1 LELPPTLMATGP
13 KELNPA
19 QRASH
24 HRTVARPRRLT
35 PERHVLGGAMTKRP
49 PPRVAT
55 EQRHAAAAQAD
66 LLQEL
71 LLLRRAL
78 RAEEREADFWID
90 EAERFRNQLVE
101 VLRERAMEKS

>member
-1 LELPPTLMATGP
+1 VS
-13 KELNPA
+13 
-19 QRASH
+19 QRYDAVVIGGGHNGLISAAYLA
-24 HRTVARPRRLT
+24 RAGMKTVVF
-35 PERHVLGGAMTKRP
+35 EKRHVLGGAMTKRP

>member
-1 LELPPTLMATGP
+1 
-13 KELNPA
+13 
-19 QRASH
+19 
-24 HRTVARPRRLT
+24 
-35 PERHVLGGAMTKRP
+35 MTKAAP
-49 PPRVAT
+49 PQVAIGRR
-55 EQRHAAAAQAD
+55 QAAAGDAD

-71 LLLRRAL
+71 LQLRKEL